1 MTASEKLVARRQ
13 RVVCQGVGMQSPMT
27 AAQASGAIITDEDG
41 KEFIDFAGGI
51 GVMNVG
57 HCDPEVV
64 RAITEQANRLLHAGI
79 HVATYEPYV
88 ALCERLVELI
98 PHGASTKAMLV
109 NTGAEAVEN
118 AIKIAR
124 QATGRSAVIC
134 YTGGFHGRTLLATT
148 LTSKLT
154 YKVGCGPF
162 APEVY
167 RLPFP
172 LFRSRSG
179 PSEAEVVEQELSRLR
194 SAFKDT
200 VAANTVAAIIIEPVQ
215 GEGGFTVVPQG
226 YMQGLREICDEHG
239 IVLIADEVQTGFA
252 RTGRWSAMEHYG
264 ITPDLSTWA
273 KSMGGGLPIS
283 AVLGKAEIMDKVS
296 PGTLGGTYGGNP
308 VACAAALATI
318 GRMEQLGL
326 NARGEQQGELIRGRF
341 ESIAARLPDVSDVRG
356 LGAMMGIEFCEGGDP
371 SKPSGALVKHII
383 DDCRASGLLLIPAGV
398 DSNVIRVLA
407 PLVITDETL
416 SRGLDIL
423 ERTILKLT
431 KGLAHASA
439 KGA

>member
-1 MTASEKLVARRQ
+1 MTANEKLVARRQ
-13 RVVCQGVGMQSPMT
+13 RVVCPGVSMMSGMT
-27 AAQASGAIITDEDG
+27 AVKASGAIITDADG

-64 RAITEQANRLLHAGI
+64 RAIARQSDRLLHASI

-98 PHGASTKAMLV
+98 SHGESTKAMLV

-118 AIKIAR
+118 AMKIAR
-124 QATGRSAVIC
+124 QATERSAVIC
-134 YTGGFHGRTLLATT
+134 FTGAFHGRTLFALS
-148 LTSKLT
+148 LTSKLS
-154 YKVGCGPF
+154 YKAGCGPF

-172 LFRSRSG
+172 IYRSRSG
-179 PSEAEVVEQELSRLR
+179 PSEAEVVDRELSRLR

-200 VAANTVAAIIIEPVQ
+200 VAASDVAAIIIEPVQ

-226 YMQGLREICDEHG
+226 YMKGLRDICDEFG
-239 IVLIADEVQTGFA
+239 IVLIIDEVQTGFG
-252 RTGRWSAMEHYG
+252 RTGKWAAIEHYG
-264 ITPDLSTWA
+264 ITPDISTWA

-283 AVLGKAEIMDKVS
+283 AVIGKAEIMDKAA

-318 GRMEQLGL
+318 DRMEQLGL
-326 NARGEQQGELIRGRF
+326 NARAEQQGELIRSRF
-341 ESIAARLPDVSDVRG
+341 EAIAAKVPDVSDVRG
-356 LGAMMGIEFCEGGDP
+356 LGAMMAIEFCEGGDP
-371 SKPSGALVKHII
+371 SKPSGPLVKHII

-398 DSNVIRVLA
+398 DGNVIRVLA
-407 PLVITDETL
+407 PLVITDEML
-416 SRGLDIL
+416 VHGLDIL
-423 ERTILKLT
+423 ERAVLNLT
-431 KGLAHASA
+431 EGLAHASR
-439 KGA
+439 